1 MAAPGKHHGA
11 CLPGAAGT
19 ASHSQDRRP
28 DPPPAELAPMLAPP
42 ARASPPPPPPPPQC
56 PARRAAP
63 PPKPPTAAAHGTR
76 ATRGTEDAGEEE
88 GGGAGEDVAADDGS
102 GEVGEAEREQEARAE
117 GDHYDQ
123 RDGSVG
129 ADAAVTHDGEP
140 GGGGG
145 DAAAPDGLE
154 GGADGDADAG
164 DAEADEREER
174 GGAPQVVD
182 PDVRL
187 WDGHSG
193 QKADG
198 DREKAQRLQQPASAH
213 HSRPR
218 SLRPYGAVQL
228 TSPRRSARRRA
239 RCSPAGHSRRRPPGR
254 RRCRPPGSGSRQ
266 RSR

>member
-1 MAAPGKHHGA
+1 
-11 CLPGAAGT
+11 
-19 ASHSQDRRP
+19 
-28 DPPPAELAPMLAPP
+28 MLAPP
-42 ARASPPPPPPPPQC
+42 AQASPPPPPPPAQERLPIHT
-56 PARRAAP
+56 RGGRGTRGERVTDGEGVTGGEGAA
-63 PPKPPTAAAHGTR
+63 THGTR

-117 GDHYDQ
+117 GDHDDQ

-140 GGGGG
+140 GGGVPASPEAVGGVGETVLVEGAGHQDHGGDRGEGG
-145 DAAAPDGLE
+145 DAA
-154 GGADGDADAG
+154 AG

-239 RCSPAGHSRRRPPGR
+239 RCSPAGHSRRRPPA
-254 RRCRPPGSGSRQ
+254 RPRTVSVITPLCAASPPLV
-266 RSR
+266 